1 MQQKQVFT
9 FIAMAMVFLF
19 MVIDSSSLIYG
30 LDDNISLN
38 SGCNKTI
45 NISNEGIFPS
55 PVFQGESPT
64 LQALINGTNLSSVW
78 VESSHNGLLVNYS
91 NVINALNIYNF
102 SIPYSEL
109 DIGEIVT
116 WRYYANN
123 SCGAVTQGN
132 LQFFVVLGTSLIINP
147 SVPDGEN
154 GWYKS
159 IPIITLMYNNF
170 GVTFYRFN
178 SLPNIIYIGPFNGT
192 EDTDTG
198 GVSELRYF
206 SRDISTRIEPIRE
219 FTTKVDFTKPAIV
232 DEHPEGGSTSNNT
245 PLINITLRE
254 VYQGNSGL
262 DDSSVILMLD
272 GNVITHE
279 YLSISPTYAEV
290 RHQVNNS
297 LINGTH
303 NISVFVKDFAG
314 NKNSRVWDFYVNN
327 DLFDI
332 NVSQPTDEFLS
343 NKRRVLFEINVS
355 RVIQQLELG
364 VNGRFTRMCGNCEFF
379 NKTRT
384 LKEGLNNITVRG
396 TNFGNLVNQFLEVY
410 VDTVKP
416 KIKSTVPKVPQVT
429 NGTFKVKYSESD
441 LQSVRLYWNVSG
453 NYNEVALSNCSSG
466 ENQECET
473 FVNLSGYD
481 NQRVGYYFN
490 VSDRIN
496 EVSSKLIRG
505 ILIDTITPSINRINP
520 QNGILYGN
528 NVLFEIEI
536 SENASVSFIDNSDSH
551 PRLKNL
557 CKNCDSYNKT
567 LTFSGGSHNITF
579 IANDAAN
586 NLGINTVEFD
596 VLD

>member
-1 MQQKQVFT
+1 
-9 FIAMAMVFLF
+9 MAVVFLF
-19 MVIDSSSLIYG
+19 GIINSSSLVFG
-30 LDDNISLN
+30 LNDNTSMNL
-38 SGCNKTI
+38 GCNSTLNI
-45 NISNEGIFPS
+45 NNEEFLPN
-55 PVFQGESPT
+55 PLFQGESPT

-78 VESSHNGLLVNYS
+78 VESSHSGILVNYS